1 MCAQTIMA
9 SCAGHWFTG
18 AKMGKRLFRLIPPLS
33 SHLPNIVLDGVQI
46 PSRKLS
52 TILKIIYDFNLS
64 MVDGF
69 LCLFFQCVHKI
80 WYASA
85 VAIFSSDRKKSKI
98 FSLSIWFYNRFEFNG
113 IVIRSVLRMA
123 FERVLC
129 LAS

>member
-1 MCAQTIMA
+1 
-9 SCAGHWFTG
+9 
-18 AKMGKRLFRLIPPLS
+18 MGERLFRLIPPLS

-98 FSLSIWFYNRFEFNG
+98 FSLSI
-113 IVIRSVLRMA
+113 
-123 FERVLC
+123 
-129 LAS
+129 